1 MSVIS
6 NKVYDT
12 LKELFPLNIIIKEHY
27 VKYKGSKLFFDF
39 YIKDLNVL
47 IEVQGRQHTRFVK
60 HFHEERG
67 KFVAQKN
74 RDNLKI
80 EYAQKNN
87 IALTRFGF
95 DEKITKNLVMRKIYN
110 AIERGFYE

>member
-1 MSVIS
+1 MSAIS
-6 NKVYDT
+6 NKVYSI

-47 IEVQGRQHTRFVK
+47 VEVQGRQHTWFIK
-60 HFHEERG
+60 HFHG
-67 KFVAQKN
+67 DKQKFIGQKK
-74 RDNLKI
+74 RDNDKI
-80 EYAQKNN
+80 EYAQEND
-87 IALTRFGF
+87 IAFTRFGF
-95 DEKITKNLVMRKIYN
+95 DEKITKDLVMRKIYN